1 MKKSSTFNTKILVS
15 LLVIILISSISIE
28 LIAYGSGYTLRT
40 LKTTTQGCGS
50 CHSQN
55 SACVGTITGPDT
67 VIAGQN
73 VVFTITVT
81 QSGKTKAGIDI
92 AARLGTLLA
101 TPGANLKL
109 QNGEITQSSTL
120 SMSGGTVS
128 RQFTY
133 VAPST
138 PGTDTIFATVTT
150 GTSAWYWAPNKKV
163 VVKTATGIE
172 NNVTPVNFKL
182 YQNYPNPFNPVTKI
196 NYSVAKAGNVKITIY
211 DILGNSIYTIVNNRH
226 ETGNY
231 SFDFDGTSF
240 ASGTYIYKMEAGEY
254 TEVRKMTLIK

>member
-1 MKKSSTFNTKILVS
+1 MKNFLNRKTKFIIS
-15 LLVIILISSISIE
+15 LAVIALITSISIE

-73 VVFTITVT
+73 AIFTITVT

-92 AARLGTLLA
+92 AVRLGSLLA
-101 TPGANLKL
+101 APGANLKI
-109 QNGEITQSSTL
+109 QNNEITQSSTL

-133 VAPST
+133 VAPT
-138 PGTDTIFATVTT
+138 TAGIDTIFATVTT
-150 GTSAWYWAPNKKV
+150 GTSAWYWAPSRRV
-163 VVKTATGIE
+163 VVKTASGIE
-172 NNVTPVNFKL
+172 NNTTPVSFRLN
-182 YQNYPNPFNPVTKI
+182 QNYPNPFNPVTKI
-196 NYSVAKAGNVKITIY
+196 NYSIAKSGNVKITVY
-211 DILGNSIYTIVNNRH
+211 DILGNSVYTLVNHKH

-231 SFDFDGTSF
+231 SLDFDGSNL
-240 ASGTYIYKMEAGEY
+240 ASGTYIYKIEAGEF
-254 TEVRKMTLIK
+254 TDVKKMTLIK